1 MLCRNFGQTS
11 MEPLRLLGVTKF
23 ILGAAAFLGLTGCG
37 GHLGNLDTPEPQG
50 SGSQV
55 LAMMLGFKNNVAPAA
70 PGTQVRHIF
79 CPEVLILEGTA
90 ASQAYAGT
98 PPSNENL
105 RYQYA
110 LNDTARECTL
120 EGDQLAIKIGVA
132 GKVLLGP
139 AGSPGS
145 FSVPVRMAVLK
156 EQDNAPITS
165 KIYHATVTMPAG
177 QTEADFTIVSEPLH
191 VPFIQDHAEDDY
203 TIKVGIDEGPSADKP
218 AAKAEKSRGDTAK
231 H

>member
-1 MLCRNFGQTS
+1 MRCRELGRNS
-11 MEPLRLLGVTKF
+11 MWRLVPIHIAKS
-23 ILGAAAFLGLTGCG
+23 ILAAAVVLGLAGCG
-37 GHLGNLDTPEPQG
+37 GHLGTFDTPQTQG
-50 SGSQV
+50 GGSQV
-55 LAMMLGFKNNVAPAA
+55 LAMLLGFKSNDAPAA

-98 PPSNENL
+98 PPSSVNL

-110 LNDTARECTL
+110 LDDTARECTL

-145 FSVPVRMAVLK
+145 FSVPVRMAVLR
-156 EQDNAPITS
+156 EHDNQPIVS
-165 KIYHATVTMPAG
+165 KLYRAAVTVAAG
-177 QTEADFTIVSEPLH
+177 ETRADFTVVSEPIR
-191 VPFIQDHAEDDY
+191 VPFVQDHAEDDY
-203 TIKVGIDEGPSADKP
+203 TIRVGIDEGASADKS
-218 AAKAEKSRGDTAK
+218 AGKHAKP
-231 H
+231 

>member
-1 MLCRNFGQTS
+1 MLCRDFGQMS
-11 MEPLRLLGVTKF
+11 IGRPLLIRATKF
-23 ILGAAAFLGLTGCG
+23 LLGAAAFLGLAGCG
-37 GHLGNLDTPEPQG
+37 GHLGNFDAPEPRIG
-50 SGSQV
+50 SKV
-55 LAMMLGFKNNVAPAA
+55 LATLLGFKSNDAPAA

-98 PPSNENL
+98 PPSSGNL
-105 RYQYA
+105 RYQYS
-110 LNDTARECTL
+110 LTDTARECSL

-145 FSVPVRMAVLK
+145 FNVPVRMAVLR
-156 EQDNAPITS
+156 EQNNAPITS
-165 KIYHATVTMPAG
+165 KLYRAEVTVPASA
-177 QTEADFTIVSEPLH
+177 TEADFTIVSEPLR

-203 TIKVGIDEGPSADKP
+203 TIKVGIDEGTGADKS
-218 AAKAEKSRGDTAK
+218 AAKADKSQGNTAK

>member
-1 MLCRNFGQTS
+1 MLCRDSTQTL
-11 MEPLRLLGVTKF
+11 MWRPPLICLTKSV
-23 ILGAAAFLGLTGCG
+23 LGAAAFLGLAGCG
-37 GHLGNLDTPEPQG
+37 GHLGNFDSPQASDTPQTQG
-50 SGSQV
+50 GGSRV
-55 LAMMLGFKNNVAPAA
+55 LAMMLGFKSNDAPAA
-70 PGTQVRHIF
+70 PGTEVRHIF
-79 CPEVLILEGTA
+79 CPEVLILDGTA

-105 RYQYA
+105 RYQYS
-110 LNDTARECTL
+110 LVDTARECTL

-145 FSVPVRMAVLK
+145 FNVPVRMAVLH
-156 EQDNAPITS
+156 EQNNEPITS
-165 KIYHATVTMPAG
+165 KLYRTAVTVPAG
-177 QTEADFTIVSEPLH
+177 QSEADFTIVSEPLR

-203 TIKVGIDEGPSADKP
+203 TIKVGIDEGTGADKSAGKP
-218 AAKAEKSRGDTAK
+218 AK